1 MLNVTVALTT
11 DRFFLVGFM
20 GTGKSTLGRQVA
32 EQMGLPFFDL
42 DERIEKAAGM
52 KVAEIFARE
61 GEEGFRRR
69 ESDALREIVETAGP
83 FVLATGGGAFTLD
96 VNRRLMKSS
105 GVVVWLDVPI
115 GEILGRIDGGER
127 PLWKTPQEVR
137 ELHECRQS
145 SYREAHF
152 RLPLDGAGPAEAAVR
167 LHLLLAG
174 TRKVS

>member
-1 MLNVTVALTT
+1 MLNVNVALTT
-11 DRFFLVGFM
+11 ERFFLVGFM

-32 EQMGLPFFDL
+32 ERMGLPFVDL

-52 KVAEIFARE
+52 RVVEIFARE

-69 ESDALREIVETAGP
+69 ETEALREIVTTAEP
-83 FVLATGGGAFTLD
+83 FVLATGGGAFTFEA
-96 VNRRLMKSS
+96 NRHLMKSS

-115 GEILGRIDGGER
+115 GELMGRIEGEKR
-127 PLWKTPQEVR
+127 PLWKTPEEVR
-137 ELHECRQS
+137 DLHERRQQ

-152 RLPLDGAGPAEAAVR
+152 RLSLDGAGPAEAAER
-167 LHLLLAG
+167 LHRLLEG